1 MSETVLLENFVRLLA
16 TAFLLMAAAKIVLL
30 SRETSWDGWNLMGIS
45 IAFLAINS
53 VLVMFKQ
60 FGIYFGNVREI
71 LALASGLLAASSFFM
86 SAMII
91 KKESKKG
98 R

>member
-1 MSETVLLENFVRLLA
+1 MSETVFVENFVRLLA
-16 TAFLLMAAAKIVLL
+16 TVFLLIAAAKIVLL

-45 IAFLAINS
+45 IAFMAISS

-60 FGIYFGNVREI
+60 FGVYFDNIREI

-86 SAMII
+86 SAMVIR
-91 KKESKKG
+91 KESKKG

>member
-1 MSETVLLENFVRLLA
+1 MPETIFLENFVRLLA
-16 TAFLLMAAAKIVLL
+16 TVFLLTAAAKIVLL
-30 SRETSWDGWNLMGIS
+30 SKEASWDGWNLMGIS
-45 IAFLAINS
+45 IALLAIS
-53 VLVMFKQ
+53 SLLVMFKQ
-60 FGIYFGNVREI
+60 FGVYFDNVREI
-71 LALASGLLAASSFFM
+71 IALASGLLAASSFFM